1 MRIGDTPVPIPNT
14 TVKTDTAESTLLETA
29 REDRWLQHHGGVAQL
44 GEHLPC
50 KQGVMSSNLTIS
62 TTVRDDGSA
71 GEAGRKE
78 YFENRISKDLKFS
91 EKYQSQD
98 IEKYLIVKNQKQ
110 ETTRLDTNAMV
121 ESQLTKV
128 KRRRA
133 QEGCLGTK
141 SRRKT

>member
-1 MRIGDTPVPIPNT
+1 MPQAFYYIGVPRGAPTNQGFVGKRSKRGT
-14 TVKTDTAESTLLETA
+14 LVRAEYTKPEQ
-29 REDRWLQHHGGVAQL
+29 RWSVLRRGGVAQL

-62 TTVRDDGSA
+62 TTVRDDG
-71 GEAGRKE
+71 E

-110 ETTRLDTNAMV
+110 ETTNR
-121 ESQLTKV
+121 
-128 KRRRA
+128 
-133 QEGCLGTK
+133 
-141 SRRKT
+141 

>member
-1 MRIGDTPVPIPNT
+1 
-14 TVKTDTAESTLLETA
+14 
-29 REDRWLQHHGGVAQL
+29 
-44 GEHLPC
+44 
-50 KQGVMSSNLTIS
+50 MSSNLTIS
-62 TTVRDDGSA
+62 TTVRDDG
-71 GEAGRKE
+71 E